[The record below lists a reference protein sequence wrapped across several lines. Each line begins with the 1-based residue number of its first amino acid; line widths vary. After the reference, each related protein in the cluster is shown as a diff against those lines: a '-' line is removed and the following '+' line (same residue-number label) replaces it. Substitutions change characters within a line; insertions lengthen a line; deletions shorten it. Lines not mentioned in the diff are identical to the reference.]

1 MDMDEV
7 GGLLTI
13 VERASGHSGKFS
25 AIVGEAM
32 TRLLEI
38 NEECRKAGL
47 ARAEEARVAEAERMA
62 EEQERLAAEEE
73 ERKTAEDE
81 ANEAARKVAVTPRS
95 IPRTQIEKTNGEPT
109 RRI

>member
-13 VERASGHSGKFS
+13 VERASGHSGKFG
-25 AIVGEAM
+25 AIAGEAM

-47 ARAEEARVAEAERMA
+47 ARAEEARVAEEEARAE
-62 EEQERLAAEEE
+62 AAEQAAAVEE
-73 ERKTAEDE
+73 ERKE
-81 ANEAARKVAVTPRS
+81 AAAKADEAARQVPRS
-95 IPRTQIEKTNGEPT
+95 IPRTQNGEST
-109 RRI
+109 RRV